1 MSRDDLDEVNVPEV
15 PEPDEPEEG
24 VIDPADDYSEGVPYR
39 WTSAGGGAFDSSS
52 MTGHAA
58 QEAAE

>member
-24 VIDPADDYSEGVPYR
+24 VIDPADDYSEGH
-39 WTSAGGGAFDSSS
+39 G
-52 MTGHAA
+52 
-58 QEAAE
+58 